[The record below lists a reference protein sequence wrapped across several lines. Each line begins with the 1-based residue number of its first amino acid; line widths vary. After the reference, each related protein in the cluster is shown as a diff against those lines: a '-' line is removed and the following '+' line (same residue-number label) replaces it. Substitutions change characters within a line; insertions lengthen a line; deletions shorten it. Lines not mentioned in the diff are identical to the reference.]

1 MTLNPLGKQRRLLPV
16 VCRRNWLTGRFED
29 LLRSSLLAREIYE
42 FWCSRTVNCIGEL
55 TRFVIDP
62 LHGKMRCPLQL
73 TGDELLPAVNVVGRS
88 GEGRVG
94 HDVYGERGDVG
105 R

>member
-1 MTLNPLGKQRRLLPV
+1 MSVLDLSSVAVGVPNRLT
-16 VCRRNWLTGRFED
+16 WA
-29 LLRSSLLAREIYE
+29 SLAEEFYE

-55 TRFVIDP
+55 TRFIIDP
-62 LHGKMRCPLQL
+62 LHGKVRCPLEL
-73 TGDELLPAVNVVGRS
+73 AGDELLPAIDVVGRS
-88 GEGRVG
+88 GEGCVG

>member
-1 MTLNPLGKQRRLLPV
+1 MRLNTLGEQRRLLPV
-16 VCRRNWLTGRFED
+16 VSLRNRLTGRFED
-29 LLRSSLLAREIYE
+29 PWNSSLAEEFYE
-42 FWCSRTVNCIGEL
+42 FWRSRTVNCIGEF

-73 TGDELLPAVNVVGRS
+73 TGDELLPAVDVVGRS
-88 GEGRVG
+88 GEGCVG

>member
-1 MTLNPLGKQRRLLPV
+1 MLNCEWSGMAHLLLT
-16 VCRRNWLTGRFED
+16 CEEFWLTGRFED
-29 LLRSSLLAREIYE
+29 LLRNSLLAEEIYE
-42 FWCSRTVNCIGEL
+42 FWCSRTVNYIGEL

-62 LHGKMRCPLQL
+62 LHAKIRCPLQL
-73 TGDELLPAVNVVGRS
+73 TGDELLAAVYVVGRS